1 MTPATQLCAARACS
15 LFRSM
20 ANGRT
25 TLATAAGAKPSSGF
39 RRAVVAA
46 YSSSSRACTAARPLS
61 TRTPPTMPSTCNT
74 ASRRSPT
81 HATVPLCTVR
91 HASTSTSHSSHVSSN
106 NSSTDDNS
114 ARSTAVSSTSSS
126 SSSPS
131 SSTSTSTSNYVAN
144 TAANP
149 PHTTRPPPLE
159 LPERNPDA
167 STFSYLFATG
177 KAYLSFYK
185 TGLRYLVANT
195 KQVRAMDANKD
206 ADSEGEGGKT
216 WHATRAD
223 LLTRR
228 RWGHD
233 MRRLPLFGLLLLIC
247 GEFTPFVVLVF
258 PHVVPYTCRIPKQ
271 VLQLRTKVEERRQA
285 AFKEYEVAIEATKMA
300 GSEQPSDTANNLL
313 ISRSLGLVAP
323 FWDRIG
329 LLSAAPGIAHRAV
342 ERRLAF
348 LTEDDALLREAGGA
362 AALEPEEV
370 FLASADRGLNVV
382 GQDEGRLRKQLVK
395 WLELTRPDADNA
407 GPDGDHDYIHQQM
420 LTLLTQR
427 PEAWPQK

>member
-1 MTPATQLCAARACS
+1 MTPATQLCAVRAS
-15 LFRSM
+15 TLLPI

-25 TLATAAGAKPSSGF
+25 TLASAASGAKPLSGF
-39 RRAVVAA
+39 IRAVVAA
-46 YSSSSRACTAARPLS
+46 YSSSSRACTAAAAAARPLA
-61 TRTPPTMPSTCNT
+61 TRTPSM
-74 ASRRSPT
+74 SPT
-81 HATVPLCTVR
+81 CTALRRTPAHMTGPLCAVR
-91 HASTSTSHSSHVSSN
+91 QASTSTSHSPV
-106 NSSTDDNS
+106 
-114 ARSTAVSSTSSS
+114 SSS
-126 SSSPS
+126 SSSSDHSSAGS
-131 SSTSTSTSNYVAN
+131 SSTRSSAAVSTSSSFPSAAR

-149 PHTTRPPPLE
+149 PYTTRPPSLE

-167 STFSYLFATG
+167 STFSHLFATG

-185 TGLRYLVANT
+185 TGLRYLVENT
-195 KQVRAMDANKD
+195 KQVRAMNAAMEDNNSG
-206 ADSEGEGGKT
+206 SEGGHT

-271 VLQLRTKVEERRQA
+271 VLKLRTKVEERREA
-285 AFKEYEVAIEATKMA
+285 AFRDYEAALAAAKEA
-300 GSEQPSDTANNLL
+300 GDAGPSDAASSLL
-313 ISRSLGLVAP
+313 VSRSLGLVAP

-329 LLSAAPGIAHRAV
+329 LLSAAPGFAHSAV

-348 LTEDDALLREAGGA
+348 LTEDDALLRRAGGA
-362 AALEPEEV
+362 AALEPDEV
-370 FLASADRGLNVV
+370 VLASADRGMNVI
-382 GQDEGRLRKQLVK
+382 GQDEDRLRKQLAK
-395 WLELTRPDADNA
+395 WLALTRSHAGNA
-407 GPDGDHDYIHQQM
+407 SADGDHGDIHQQM

-427 PEAWPQK
+427 PEVWPQK

>member
-1 MTPATQLCAARACS
+1 M
-15 LFRSM
+15 
-20 ANGRT
+20 
-25 TLATAAGAKPSSGF
+25 
-39 RRAVVAA
+39 
-46 YSSSSRACTAARPLS
+46 
-61 TRTPPTMPSTCNT
+61 
-74 ASRRSPT
+74 
-81 HATVPLCTVR
+81 
-91 HASTSTSHSSHVSSN
+91 
-106 NSSTDDNS
+106 
-114 ARSTAVSSTSSS
+114 
-126 SSSPS
+126 
-131 SSTSTSTSNYVAN
+131 
-144 TAANP
+144 
-149 PHTTRPPPLE
+149 
-159 LPERNPDA
+159 PERNPDG
-167 STFSYLFATG
+167 STFGHLFATG

-195 KQVRAMDANKD
+195 KHVRGLD
-206 ADSEGEGGKT
+206 ADKDNNSSSSSSVT

-233 MRRLPLFGLLLLIC
+233 MRRLPVFGLLLLIC

-285 AFKEYEVAIEATKMA
+285 AFKEYETAVAAAKTA
-300 GSEQPSDTANNLL
+300 GGAAPSDAASNLL
-313 ISRSLGLVAP
+313 ITRSLGLLAP

-329 LLSAAPGIAHRAV
+329 LLSAAPGLAHSAV

-362 AALEPEEV
+362 AALESEELV
-370 FLASADRGLNVV
+370 LASADRGFDVI

-395 WLELTRPDADNA
+395 WLELTQPHADNA

-420 LTLLTQR
+420 LTLLTLR
-427 PEAWPQK
+427 PEAWPQE